1 MTLPGLA
8 RPSPSIP
15 TGALPVAKL
24 LLPDEVWDAVR
35 PLLPPRP
42 PSVKGG
48 RPRLDDRRALTGV
61 LFVLRT
67 GVPWDKLPGELGCGS
82 GMTCWRRLAEWQ
94 AAGAWAAVERVLA
107 ARLPGGDQFD
117 WARAAVDGYEPNGNH
132 SRKPTPS
139 PCPPGRR

>member
-1 MTLPGLA
+1 M
-8 RPSPSIP
+8 
-15 TGALPVAKL
+15 AKP
-24 LLPDEVWDAVR
+24 LLPDDVWDAVR

-67 GVPWDKLPGELGCGS
+67 GVPWDGLPAELGCGC

-94 AAGAWAAVERVLA
+94 AAGAWAAVERELA
-107 ARLPGGDQFD
+107 SRLPDGTRLA
-117 WARAAVDGYEPNGNH
+117 WHRAAVNG
-132 SRKPTPS
+132 
-139 PCPPGRR
+139 